1 MIRITTSIE
10 VEAPADRVYSYMSD
24 FTNNAAWQSGVEST
38 EWTSAPPL
46 RVGSTYDQ
54 TMEYKA
60 IVTSYEITAIDPG
73 LSITTESETGATIP
87 TTVSR
92 TVRSLHENRCRVT
105 VDLVGRPRGL
115 RRLSKPLLAGAVRK
129 SVEADYRRLKRLL
142 ESAPEQP

>member
-54 TMEYKA
+54 TMEYKG
-60 IVTSYEITAIDPG
+60 IVTSYAITAIDPD
-73 LSITTESETGATIP
+73 LSITTESETGATIH
-87 TTVSR
+87 TTVTR
-92 TVRSLHENRCRVT
+92 TVRALHENRCRVT
-105 VDLVGRPRGL
+105 VDLVGRPQGL
-115 RRLSKPLLAGAVRK
+115 RRLSKPLLARVVRK
-129 SVEADYRRLKRLL
+129 SVVADYRRLKRLL
-142 ESAPEQP
+142 ESAPDQP